1 MSSKPYKSRRST
13 PRGLNPRNMDDG
25 TKVAVSQVAVSRAVA
40 GWFISHGLPAFAPR
54 HAHPRNLVAR
64 LAPTATF
71 AVVAQVSILITSAL
85 MAFILRSPLF
95 DVLDR
100 PASSGAANA
109 DSTFAEFVALAT
121 LVVPVA
127 GLLLSLLL
135 AWVVSRQRE
144 KVRTW
149 LGVVSLAGFVTA
161 PLIARLLADFSGVF
175 SSHPLRILGWMAARI
190 VLVLVALAVVKV
202 GVGAVLASAW
212 QRARNQVSTA
222 VPLAAKALPITIL
235 TFLFAYFSA
244 ETWQVT
250 AAMSAQRL
258 ASVLAILL
266 ALALALVVFTT
277 ADRVKD
283 LVAQGVDLGAH
294 RDLITDVFPSPRTV
308 TKSQPDTSPTGTSSV
323 PVTRLET
330 INLVILQAVAQL
342 WQALLFALVV
352 WVFLLGFS
360 VAAIP
365 AVTES
370 KWTQMAVQYFTVN
383 DVTLPL
389 TVAYVKVCSL
399 LAAVAALSFAGASA
413 TDDFYARSLK
423 ADLDREVE
431 QALAIKHCY
440 RAGGAQENTE
450 PAR

>member
-1 MSSKPYKSRRST
+1 MNSKPNKSHRFK
-13 PRGLNPRNMDDG
+13 PRGAEPHGAARG
-25 TKVAVSQVAVSRAVA
+25 TQMAGNQAVA
-40 GWFISHGLPAFAPR
+40 TWFISHGLPAFVPR
-54 HAHPRNLVAR
+54 HAYPRNLVAR
-64 LAPTATF
+64 LAPIATF

-100 PASSGAANA
+100 PAPSGAANA
-109 DSTFAEFVALAT
+109 DSTFAELVALAT
-121 LVVPVA
+121 LVVPAA

-135 AWVVSRQRE
+135 AWVASRQRE

-149 LGVVSLAGFVTA
+149 VGALSLAGFVTA

-190 VLVLVALAVVKV
+190 VLVLVALAMVKV

-212 QRARNQVSTA
+212 QRARDQVWTA

-250 AAMSAQRL
+250 ASMSAQRL

-294 RDLITDVFPSPRTV
+294 RDLIADVFPFPRTV
-308 TKSQPDTSPTGTSSV
+308 GKYQPDTSPTGTSSV

-330 INLVILQAVAQL
+330 INLVVLQAVAQL

-370 KWTQMAVQYFTVN
+370 KWTQMPVQYFTVN

-440 RAGGAQENTE
+440 RAKKIA
-450 PAR
+450 A